1 MLDVLREGSFVGFL
15 LREGFLVLLLEG
27 GVEVRDEELVIDIL
41 QYLFPSA
48 SCPLSLLTPRTNEES
63 TISVAHSSF
72 MMSLIS

>member
-1 MLDVLREGSFVGFL
+1 MFLLTSPSPGSIDLLDVLREGSFVGFL

-48 SCPLSLLTPRTNEES
+48 SCPLSLDS
-63 TISVAHSSF
+63 
-72 MMSLIS
+72 